1 MKNLT
6 LTILFLT
13 FLYSVKGQQTIAICK
28 EKYGCDIAIVTTS
41 RAEIDKILEKPN
53 FLSVASKNA
62 ILVLQNCNSIVEEKR
77 TLQQLHASFG
87 GKGLVKENKQFD
99 LKKYLIEKGCYC
111 PNTTKKVSFKLT
123 SPEFNGTGYCYI
135 NLQKGEAFMPNA
147 AFQQLYKGQE
157 GFSQMVIDAYFR
169 NYKYIT
175 YMIDP
180 EGKKVKMNMNIG
192 ISVGGFKNDKLNLA
206 KWKKDFKATGKKRK
220 HFNTTSYQYEY
231 VGNTPEGKL
240 TFWLVQSGNVCLPAG
255 KFDALGFWN
264 LGYIAFDGKTYLV
277 TELSGSG
284 FKVEVTNITD
294 GTYNFNPVGYQ
305 SMGSIN

>member
-1 MKNLT
+1 
-6 LTILFLT
+6 
-13 FLYSVKGQQTIAICK
+13 
-28 EKYGCDIAIVTTS
+28 
-41 RAEIDKILEKPN
+41 
-53 FLSVASKNA
+53 
-62 ILVLQNCNSIVEEKR
+62 
-77 TLQQLHASFG
+77 
-87 GKGLVKENKQFD
+87 
-99 LKKYLIEKGCYC
+99 
-111 PNTTKKVSFKLT
+111 
-123 SPEFNGTGYCYI
+123 
-135 NLQKGEAFMPNA
+135 MPNA

-305 SMGSIN
+305 SMGSMN